1 MTQHEKKASNSEIIL
16 LNPPEDE
23 AFLQTFHFHI
33 HYAILSHNTFK
44 TYPSPVTGF
53 VNVLLVEGEGASSY
67 AVNKA
72 SYIIRCGEN
81 VLHPIQKGQTFEW
94 KNICAENVAILLF
107 VPLTMLEEF
116 HNKLATQEERFEHGF
131 LTKSDQRIRVMTRQ
145 TLDYATRG
153 NPIDKL
159 RVPPLITEIL
169 LHQIEG
175 FFAENEN
182 HEIIINKNHYD
193 KILLA
198 KKTIDADL
206 SKNYTIHELAKSVGT
221 NEQYLKK
228 YFKQYFGKTVMN
240 YITEAKMIHAKEL
253 ILTGEYRVSDVA
265 SMTGYKHSTHFS
277 TAFKKFFG
285 FIPNSLRY
293 TFIIAQQSAQFLAEA
308 EQFINL

>member
-1 MTQHEKKASNSEIIL
+1 
-16 LNPPEDE
+16 
-23 AFLQTFHFHI
+23 
-33 HYAILSHNTFK
+33 
-44 TYPSPVTGF
+44 
-53 VNVLLVEGEGASSY
+53 
-67 AVNKA
+67 
-72 SYIIRCGEN
+72 
-81 VLHPIQKGQTFEW
+81 
-94 KNICAENVAILLF
+94 
-107 VPLTMLEEF
+107 
-116 HNKLATQEERFEHGF
+116 QEERFEHGF

-253 ILTGEYRVSDVA
+253 ILTGEYRVS
-265 SMTGYKHSTHFS
+265 
-277 TAFKKFFG
+277 
-285 FIPNSLRY
+285 
-293 TFIIAQQSAQFLAEA
+293 
-308 EQFINL
+308 